1 MNKVKIKDNPNLERD
16 VNSNGILNI
25 DDSAYRQH
33 LANKQKQK
41 LLEVQKRNA
50 EERINN
56 LENELKELK
65 TGIAQILEL
74 LKHDKS

>member
-41 LLEVQKRNA
+41 LL
-50 EERINN
+50 
-56 LENELKELK
+56 
-65 TGIAQILEL
+65 
-74 LKHDKS
+74 